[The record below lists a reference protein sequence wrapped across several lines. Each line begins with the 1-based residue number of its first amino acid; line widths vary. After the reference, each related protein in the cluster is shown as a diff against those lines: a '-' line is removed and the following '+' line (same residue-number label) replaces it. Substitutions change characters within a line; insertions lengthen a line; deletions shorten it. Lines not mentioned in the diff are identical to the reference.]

1 MLLLL
6 FLLHPLLLPLLL
18 LQQHEVAVRRLVPC
32 PVFAP
37 SFLWHVAS
45 PELNLRPSPSITCPS
60 RGSRSSSCSLCLPV
74 AIGSKAPRSSPPR
87 GDTPS
92 APNPLYVSGRF

>member
-45 PELNLRPSPSITCPS
+45 PELNPRPSPSITCPS
-60 RGSRSSSCSLCLPV
+60 RAAPPPV
-74 AIGSKAPRSSPPR
+74 HFACQ
-87 GDTPS
+87 
-92 APNPLYVSGRF
+92 